1 MAQLEETAMQH
12 VAIDLGGKESQ
23 VCVRAEDGRILHEG
37 KVATLRL
44 PHFLRRQG
52 PSRVILESCAEA
64 FRIADAA
71 TECQHEVRVVPA
83 TLVRS
88 LGVGARGIKTDRRDA
103 QVLSEV
109 SCRIDLPSVHVP
121 TDLAR
126 ERRSMCGVREELIA
140 CRTALI
146 NCVRG
151 WTRTQLIRVSPG
163 DSSTFPA
170 RVRKTTLQ
178 RADGLPECIER
189 VLKTIDVLN
198 EQILAADKE
207 LEQLAEQDPTCQRLM
222 SVPGVGPVTSLRFV
236 AALDDVTRFPT
247 GHAVQSYLGL
257 TPGERSSSE
266 RQQRTGITKA
276 GPAPVRRALVQA
288 AWNLRRFRPG
298 DPISV
303 WAAQIEQRRGKF
315 VATVAVARKLAGV
328 LFAIWRDGSRYEPGH
343 LRSVQLTT

>member
-1 MAQLEETAMQH
+1 MQH

-23 VCVRAEDGRILHEG
+23 VCVRAADGQILHEG
-37 KVATLRL
+37 KIATLRL
-44 PHFLRRQG
+44 PQFFRRQA

-103 QVLSEV
+103 QVLSEA

-151 WTRTQLIRVSPG
+151 WARTQLIRLSSG
-163 DSSTFPA
+163 DASTFPA

-178 RADGLPECIER
+178 RADGLPEYVER
-189 VLKTIDVLN
+189 ALKTIDTLN

-207 LEQLAEQDPTCQRLM
+207 LERLAEQDSVCQRLM
-222 SVPGVGPVTSLRFV
+222 SVPGIGPVTSLRFV
-236 AALDDVTRFPT
+236 AALDDVARFST
-247 GHAVQSYLGL
+247 SHAVQSYLGL

-276 GPAPVRRALVQA
+276 GPAPVRRVLVQA
-288 AWNLRRFRPG
+288 AWNLRRFRPA
-298 DPISV
+298 DPISL

-343 LRSVQLTT
+343 QRRSQPMT